1 MRVPNG
7 SSVMPQEAGTKVEL
21 PTVLKIRSNSVKTT
35 VVPVT
40 TVNIK
45 SSRRQ

>member
-1 MRVPNG
+1 
-7 SSVMPQEAGTKVEL
+7 MPHEAGTAVEL
-21 PTVLKIRSNSVKTT
+21 PVVLKIRSNSVKTT

-45 SSRRQ
+45 SSSRQ